1 MCNLSFTRL
10 KTVLE
15 MMIVKVQ
22 NQDILTNTLPANE
35 LYTHKNGKDLKILRC
50 VYFTI
55 IQE

>member
-1 MCNLSFTRL
+1 
-10 KTVLE
+10 